1 VLKRKGAGFM
11 TQSKAF
17 GRAFLFGAVT
27 GLRSMIGTALISRH
41 LADQTQA
48 AGQNSALSLLAKPGV
63 ANVLTALSAGEVV
76 ADKLPGIPART
87 SAGSLIARAVL
98 GAIVGAAACS
108 EERENAAAGAIIG
121 AGAAVA
127 ATFGAYYLRRWLT
140 RDLGLPDPIV
150 AGAEDAIAYTVGRRA
165 AKR

>member
-1 VLKRKGAGFM
+1 M
-11 TQSKAF
+11 TQVKAL

-41 LADQTQA
+41 LAKQHRSSDQDPILSQLSRPGA
-48 AGQNSALSLLAKPGV
+48 ANLLTV
-63 ANVLTALSAGEVV
+63 LSAGEVI

-87 SAGSLIARAVL
+87 QPGPLIFRAVL
-98 GAIVGAAACS
+98 GAIAGAAACS
-108 EERENAAAGAIIG
+108 EERENAAAGALIG

-150 AGAEDAIAYTVGRRA
+150 AGAEDTIAYTIGQRA
-165 AKR
+165 ANM